1 MTSYNEIPPEE
12 TAPDSPDEPG
22 TEEEPP
28 TPPGDP
34 GLDDGG
40 SGGAGPDT
48 EGQGDDIIDE
58 ADVADIIV
66 PYAAG
71 DYPVCWHFDF
81 EEEDGTMF
89 SIPLPSINVNAQ
101 LNLSTSDSSG
111 MVKLMND
118 DIQAFFAHPDG
129 SSVTDKRYEVIS
141 NAIIM
146 MSPPAGAET
155 ERLIEF
161 TVRETTGAPNNN
173 FKLNFITG
181 PHGTNAFD
189 FAQLGLGLSGED
201 VQPELYALGE
211 MKHEPVAQVGE
222 IPFAVGGAMGT
233 SVTLIDDPP
242 IRPQVD
248 IFPFRNVNDK
258 ILFLINGAIGDKE
271 AVPVIIEPSDIPIF
285 RNIYIAQGMTGAP
298 ANVTMEDIDTYM
310 VQNPIRFKND
320 DPTYAYQVFRTT
332 SAPGSYA
339 DFEDTM
345 LAEVTEYIEE
355 ELDYPAVLASYIDD
369 IVPNTKYYYCF
380 RAVDIHQ
387 NISNPTV
394 VFQIEMVD
402 NEGQIYPIIS
412 TYQFPIEDATVAFKS
427 GRRFIFV
434 EPSFRQTYLNTATEG
449 DAANPNMPTNIAT
462 GASPGDGILGVFTA
476 DKVWNKIFKL
486 RVTSKKTG
494 RKVDFNITFKNTGLD
509 NP

>member
-1 MTSYNEIPPEE
+1 
-12 TAPDSPDEPG
+12 
-22 TEEEPP
+22 
-28 TPPGDP
+28 
-34 GLDDGG
+34 
-40 SGGAGPDT
+40 
-48 EGQGDDIIDE
+48 
-58 ADVADIIV
+58 
-66 PYAAG
+66 
-71 DYPVCWHFDF
+71 
-81 EEEDGTMF
+81 
-89 SIPLPSINVNAQ
+89 
-101 LNLSTSDSSG
+101 
-111 MVKLMND
+111 
-118 DIQAFFAHPDG
+118 
-129 SSVTDKRYEVIS
+129 
-141 NAIIM
+141 
-146 MSPPAGAET
+146 
-155 ERLIEF
+155 
-161 TVRETTGAPNNN
+161 
-173 FKLNFITG
+173 
-181 PHGTNAFD
+181 
-189 FAQLGLGLSGED
+189 
-201 VQPELYALGE
+201 
-211 MKHEPVAQVGE
+211 
-222 IPFAVGGAMGT
+222 
-233 SVTLIDDPP
+233 
-242 IRPQVD
+242 
-248 IFPFRNVNDK
+248 
-258 ILFLINGAIGDKE
+258 
-271 AVPVIIEPSDIPIF
+271 
-285 RNIYIAQGMTGAP
+285 MTGAP

-380 RAVDIHQ
+380 
-387 NISNPTV
+387 
-394 VFQIEMVD
+394 
-402 NEGQIYPIIS
+402 IIS